1 MPRRYFEHVYNEIC
15 VAAKRRVSR
24 YTLWL
29 LVWESGGDP
38 DHLTS
43 EQARTFVDSHLSAL
57 LSEEGIR
64 LEGRP
69 RRRLE
74 KSILRFNSRH
84 PTPEELFSF

>member
-1 MPRRYFEHVYNEIC
+1 MSRRYFEHVYNEIC
-15 VAAKRRVSR
+15 VAVNRRISR
-24 YTLWL
+24 YDLWL

-43 EQARTFVDSHLSAL
+43 QQARVFVENHLTPL
-57 LSEEGIR
+57 LSEEGLR

-74 KSILRFNSRH
+74 KSILRFNPEH
-84 PTPEELFSF
+84 PTPEEMLRA